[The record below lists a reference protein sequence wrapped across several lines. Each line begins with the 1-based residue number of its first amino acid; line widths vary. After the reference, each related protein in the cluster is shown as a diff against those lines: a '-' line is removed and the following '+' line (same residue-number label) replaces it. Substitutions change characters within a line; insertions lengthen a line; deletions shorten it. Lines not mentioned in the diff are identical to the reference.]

1 MNCCDNFTKTL
12 HNFVRIL
19 SSNFLD
25 DFNVPIQNKLVNNFT
40 SLSKSFPSTTP
51 LCNFESCTINYGHL
65 EFTQISFYSFFL
77 LSKSCACTGIQDIP
91 VITLNFSTHAY
102 LAFDPLTCIFC
113 QAINELLFLKT
124 HFLKMYAP
132 CTNISHVHTLVAPLQ
147 LAYVCMLRHH
157 NPRILAKVE
166 KNKKLQGIH

>member
-25 DFNVPIQNKLVNNFT
+25 DFNVPIQNKLFNNFT

-91 VITLNFSTHAY
+91 VITLNLVYTCEY
-102 LAFDPLTCIFC
+102 LAFDPLTCKFC
-113 QAINELLFLKT
+113 QAINEKIFLKT
-124 HFLKMYAP
+124 KFLKMYMP
-132 CTNISHVHTLVAPLQ
+132 FITTSHIHMLDAPLHPT
-147 LAYVCMLRHH
+147 YVC
-157 NPRILAKVE
+157 
-166 KNKKLQGIH
+166 